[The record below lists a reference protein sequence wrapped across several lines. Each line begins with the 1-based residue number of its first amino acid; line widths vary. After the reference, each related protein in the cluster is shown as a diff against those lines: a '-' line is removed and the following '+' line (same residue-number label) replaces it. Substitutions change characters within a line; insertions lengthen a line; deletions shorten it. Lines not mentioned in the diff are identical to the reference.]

1 MSDITQILIDNKLSE
16 EFCPTI
22 RVIDSEALDFEMRKE
37 LASTLYTI
45 FNGSMASSLELLGID
60 VNDEK
65 QKRLKENEEGFD
77 SEIFY
82 PRASTYTTS
91 VKDAKTVEDKGG
103 RPADSNNQAKQ
114 SYDRVRNKTL

>member
-1 MSDITQILIDNKLSE
+1 
-16 EFCPTI
+16 
-22 RVIDSEALDFEMRKE
+22 
-37 LASTLYTI
+37 
-45 FNGSMASSLELLGID
+45 MASSLELLGID